1 MKDCGESEF
10 KLPDVILRLVEAHQ
24 AVVKHYEASRRT
36 FTLDGKLIG
45 DIGEAVACELFDI
58 ELSASNDHGIDA
70 YAKDGRSVQ
79 IKATAT
85 SGNPMFRPVEKRAD
99 HLIFLGLDLKS
110 ASQEFFTMDRS
121 TSSSATCPR
130 TGRTSGR
137 LASALFEK
145 REKTSPRR
153 ASCRAEKSDP
163 IPALLGTRHELKI
176 DPSRRAR
183 VDSLC

>member
-1 MKDCGESEF
+1 MEDCGESEF

-58 ELSASNDHGIDA
+58 ELSTSNDHGIDA

-99 HLIFLGLDLKS
+99 HLIFLGLDLK
-110 ASQEFFTMDRS
+110 
-121 TSSSATCPR
+121 CG
-130 TGRTSGR
+130 TGKVLYNGPEHLVLRDMPSYWSDQR
-137 LASALFEK
+137 PVSKRALRKAIEDQPPQS
-145 REKTSPRR
+145 ELPRR
-153 ASCRAEKSDP
+153 K
-163 IPALLGTRHELKI
+163 
-176 DPSRRAR
+176 
-183 VDSLC
+183 V